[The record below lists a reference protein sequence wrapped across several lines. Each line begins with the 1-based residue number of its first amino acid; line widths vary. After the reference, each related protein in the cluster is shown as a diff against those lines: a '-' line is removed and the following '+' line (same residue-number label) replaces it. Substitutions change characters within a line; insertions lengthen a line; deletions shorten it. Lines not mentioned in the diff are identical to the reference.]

1 MKFKVGDIVKVRSWD
16 AMEEEFG
23 LDDGNINNTDYCFT
37 EGMTKYCGNYVI
49 IDSCSDDCYTIK
61 EDNHNWSWTDD
72 MFEEKEDK
80 LFGVDVVYNVNEDKR
95 TVACYFKCPVCM
107 KQEDVWEDII
117 DEMYNNLHTP
127 FEISHYAVMNK
138 TISEYPKKFGLAKCL
153 ADDIFDVEE
162 GKRIAKRQL
171 RDRINRCK
179 LNFLDKMI
187 VKLEHETSSFFD
199 REDSLYEKI
208 YQSVSNYKKEQ
219 Y

>member
-1 MKFKVGDIVKVRSWD
+1 MGIPPLPIEEGVSCPRYMKFKVGDRVKVRSWD

-23 LDDGNINNTDYCFT
+23 LDDGNINNTGYCFT
-37 EGMTKYCGNYVI
+37 EGMTKYCGNYVT
-49 IDSCSDDCYTIK
+49 IDSCSNDCYTIK

-80 LFGVDVVYNVNEDKR
+80 LFGVEVVYNVNEDKR

-138 TISEYPKKFGLAKCL
+138 TISEYPKKFGLAKCSVE
-153 ADDIFDVEE
+153 DTFDVVE
-162 GKRIAKRQL
+162 GKRIAKNRL
-171 RDRINRCK
+171 RDR
-179 LNFLDKMI
+179 L
-187 VKLEHETSSFFD
+187 S
-199 REDSLYEKI
+199 
-208 YQSVSNYKKEQ
+208 
-219 Y
+219 

>member
-1 MKFKVGDIVKVRSWD
+1 MLFSLKQEAPASIG
-16 AMEEEFG
+16 G
-23 LDDGNINNTDYCFT
+23 GTFT
-37 EGMTKYCGNYVI
+37 
-49 IDSCSDDCYTIK
+49 
-61 EDNHNWSWTDD
+61 
-72 MFEEKEDK
+72 
-80 LFGVDVVYNVNEDKR
+80 
-95 TVACYFKCPVCM
+95 CPVCM

-153 ADDIFDVEE
+153 ADDVFNVEE

-187 VKLEHETSSFFD
+187 TKLEHETSSFFD

-208 YQSVSNYKKEQ
+208 YQSVCSGESKVIEYTVPMLNKIYFFVTVNGKVDCRTWENHHVDYCFYMAGNVFATKKEAKMHIDEFMEKYKKLKK
-219 Y
+219 